1 MEQVFVMLKAIP
13 FLSFKQMLNADA
25 TLDGHVH
32 RF

>member
-25 TLDGHVH
+25 ALDGQVR